1 MTDIKKPKINFGGT
15 MKKYEF
21 TGKEKV
27 VFGTKLM
34 QIRSLV
40 SIEKIG
46 VKPGEI
52 GGWIEKE
59 TNLDHAGGAWVSGEA
74 QVSGG
79 ARVSGEAQV
88 SGEARV
94 FGGARVSGEAR
105 IEKTEEYLMIGPI
118 GSRNAILTSWKGEN
132 RVMVSTGCFLGS
144 IDEFAKAV
152 KDKHGETEFGKQYED
167 ALKYI
172 SRKFKV
178 K

>member
-1 MTDIKKPKINFGGT
+1 MLPYKRVDRVKKLLHKTVSELIYELKSPNLPMITITD
-15 MKKYEF
+15 
-21 TGKEKV
+21 V
-27 VFGTKLM
+27 KLM
-34 QIRSLV
+34 DNFDYARIFFSL
-40 SIEKIG
+40 IG
-46 VKPGEI
+46 DK
-52 GGWIEKE
+52 K
-59 TNLDHAGGAWVSGEA
+59 L
-74 QVSGG
+74 
-79 ARVSGEAQV
+79 
-88 SGEARV
+88 
-94 FGGARVSGEAR
+94 